1 MSPPSRHTRWTLR
14 LLAAAV
20 PLVGAAVAWH
30 FWPRPAPSATQPLIL
45 VVSGDT
51 TGWIIPCGCTSN
63 QSGGLLRRGSYV
75 RGLQTDADVIYADAG
90 GAPGG
95 TSAYHRVK
103 FEAILRGELA
113 VGLAA
118 HNIGGPEAALGA
130 DYLRRIARELAVPFV
145 SANVRDSN
153 GTPFAE
159 PLRIVEYPGR
169 RVAIAGVLSRRFA
182 VPGLEID
189 DPREAV
195 LRAAADVK
203 GRYDSLVVLAYA
215 PEDELRQL
223 AAALPEADAVI
234 GGPTGQSLAPTQLGP
249 TVLASATNKG
259 KFVIRLGSAPG
270 AARGWTGQVVEMDAS
285 IPDDS
290 EQQAN
295 LRRYLDELG
304 RRDFA
309 AAETG
314 LVPKLPAELP
324 RDFRLAGN
332 AACRSCH
339 PADCTGWDASKHAHA
354 WQTLTG
360 RGAHVDPYCQQCHTT
375 GFGLPGGFVSLSRG
389 ETVRSV
395 GCESCHG
402 PSAGHVRDPKVRT
415 MFAAKDQCGT
425 CHDRENSPLFAY
437 DEYWPKIRHGGP
449 ATGGTKGDSR

>member
-1 MSPPSRHTRWTLR
+1 MSPPSRHPRWTLR

-20 PLVGAAVAWH
+20 PLVGVVVAWH
-30 FWPRPAPSATQPLIL
+30 FWPRPTPVPPRPLVL

-51 TGWIIPCGCTSN
+51 AGWIVPCGCTSN

-75 RGLQTDADVIYADAG
+75 GGLGADADVIYADAG

-113 VGLAA
+113 MGLAA

-130 DYLRRIARELAVPFV
+130 DYLNRVGRELAVTFV
-145 SANVRDSN
+145 SANVRDAN
-153 GTPFAE
+153 GTPLAE
-159 PLRIVEYPGR
+159 PLRIVVHTGR
-169 RVAIAGVLSRRFA
+169 RVAITGILSRRFA
-182 VPGLEID
+182 VPGLQID

-195 LRAAADVK
+195 LRAAGDAR

-249 TVLASATNKG
+249 TLLASATNKG
-259 KFVIRLGSAPG
+259 KFVVRLDPAAGSL
-270 AARGWTGQVVEMDAS
+270 RGWTGQVVEMNAS
-285 IPDDS
+285 LPDDAG
-290 EQQAN
+290 QQTN
-295 LRRYLDELG
+295 LHRYLNELG

-309 AAETG
+309 AADTG
-314 LVPKLPAELP
+314 LAPKLPAELP
-324 RDFRLAGN
+324 PDYRLAGN
-332 AACRSCH
+332 SACRSCH
-339 PADCTGWDASKHAHA
+339 QADCTGWDASKHAHA
-354 WQTLTG
+354 WQTLAD
-360 RGAHVDPYCQQCHTT
+360 RGSHVDPYCQQCHTT
-375 GFGLPGGFVSLSRG
+375 GYGLPGGFVSLSRG
-389 ETVRSV
+389 ESVRSV

-415 MFAAKDQCGT
+415 MFAAKDQCAT

-449 ATGGTKGDSR
+449 ANGGTKGTSR